1 MIKPIGQLKNS
12 EKEWLTTTEAAY
24 LLGKSAT
31 TMWRWAKAGKLGAE
45 LKTDN
50 GQEVYL
56 FPVKE
61 VEGAVKRLRRGLP
74 AIA

>member
-1 MIKPIGQLKNS
+1 MIKQIDETLQT
-12 EKEWLTTTEAAY
+12 EWLSTTQAGY

-45 LKTDN
+45 LTTDN

-56 FPVKE
+56 FPAKE
-61 VEGAVKRLRRGLP
+61 IRAAVQRLRKGRP
-74 AIA
+74 AVP